1 MVVIFSINVSMTDY
15 IFGKN
20 EIRVCNRWSKEL
32 ILKCNN
38 YLDNFLFYLQ
48 RLSDVLVIRKSAQ
61 LMAEEGFLLMASLL
75 IKLATIKSKSNTFT
89 FPSNYQVVL
98 PNWLRSRLLHQELI
112 LSDRKIN
119 ITPKK
124 SLSSLHLIIVRR
136 WKLVEL

>member
-1 MVVIFSINVSMTDY
+1 MTDY

-20 EIRVCNRWSKEL
+20 EIRVCYRWSKEL

-38 YLDNFLFYLQ
+38 YLDSNFLFYLQ
-48 RLSDVLVIRKSAQ
+48 RLSDVLVIRESAQ

-75 IKLATIKSKSNTFT
+75 IKLATMKSKSNTFT

-119 ITPKK
+119 ITPKN
-124 SLSSLHLIIVRR
+124 LWVRFISQLR
-136 WKLVEL
+136 DVENWSNYKI